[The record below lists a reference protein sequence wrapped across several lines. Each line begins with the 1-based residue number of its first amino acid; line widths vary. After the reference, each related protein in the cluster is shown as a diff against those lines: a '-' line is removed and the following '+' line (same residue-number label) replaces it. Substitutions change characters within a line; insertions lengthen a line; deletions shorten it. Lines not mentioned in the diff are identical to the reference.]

1 MAKTWML
8 NGFISLN
15 FKLHFIIFIPNV
27 KSELHKCFLLSSNLS
42 YLRICTDVLLH
53 EKVSGFNSISR
64 FQVESKNTMSLTEP
78 HPWQRSSLYIIH
90 EIRVQVVL
98 ITESQIELR
107 SQMASFTKNIF
118 RSSAVH
124 KQIKLGSRGNE
135 QNSINSSIDSMNQ
148 EWIKLLNK
156 LPNTL
161 FLQRPNILAM
171 AHSRSQGGD
180 WARARGRGLD
190 LALATGCGGRGGGCL
205 NWRGWGWML
214 LLLSVSAM
222 RLLSTWFLLLWGAKD
237 LGAGASCPDLI
248 NKMKA

>member
-1 MAKTWML
+1 MS
-8 NGFISLN
+8 NPSYI
-15 FKLHFIIFIPNV
+15 NV
-27 KSELHKCFLLSSNLS
+27 SFCLLS

-53 EKVSGFNSISR
+53 EKVSRFNSITR

-98 ITESQIELR
+98 ITESQIELQ

-171 AHSRSQGGD
+171 AHNRSQGGD

-190 LALATGCGGRGGGCL
+190 LALATGCRGRGGGCL
-205 NWRGWGWML
+205 NWRGWAWGCWRGWGWML

-222 RLLSTWFLLLWGAKD
+222 RLLSTWFLVFRAAKD

>member
-1 MAKTWML
+1 MS
-8 NGFISLN
+8 NPSYI
-15 FKLHFIIFIPNV
+15 NV
-27 KSELHKCFLLSSNLS
+27 SFCLLS

-53 EKVSGFNSISR
+53 EKVSGFNSIPR
-64 FQVESKNTMSLTEP
+64 FQVQSKNTMSLTEP